1 MPYSKELNLCR
12 VKAQRDTQRQDSS
25 SYARP
30 SHMSISQSTDTRN
43 STTTSKSTIY
53 MLLNPEDE
61 DTEDE
66 DYHQEK
72 KQTNQQDMHNEDVTE
87 TEYNRKNM
95 IERII
100 DMSVE
105 KAMGFASVQ
114 QRLPLLLATIDKLE
128 EKLQL
133 DLPTQCILPFRRET
147 GLTIP
152 IKAEPETSIHSWS
165 WLAEALKLL
174 LLGLKAQ
181 CQQQMGHWQESLSS
195 CNRFI
200 SLLCQYSDPTQS
212 PGYHTQPL
220 ALIVPARPCIQRPA
234 NIVLSLLSYFSST
247 KRELSELLVTNLRT
261 CMDKLL
267 LPRAPEASSSH
278 TLPMPPA
285 FSDTFSTSP
294 SSQMICDDDDEE
306 EEQLP
311 NQENVLRRR
320 VHPFDII
327 LNSPATPY
335 LRSSTTSSTS

>member
-1 MPYSKELNLCR
+1 
-12 VKAQRDTQRQDSS
+12 
-25 SYARP
+25 
-30 SHMSISQSTDTRN
+30 
-43 STTTSKSTIY
+43 

-66 DYHQEK
+66 EYYQERI
-72 KQTNQQDMHNEDVTE
+72 QTNQQDMHCEDATE
-87 TEYNRKNM
+87 TEDNRKNM

-105 KAMGFASVQ
+105 KALGFANVQ

-128 EKLQL
+128 EKLQP
-133 DLPTQCILPFRRET
+133 DLPTQCSLPLRRET

-195 CNRFI
+195 CKRFI
-200 SLLCQYSDPTQS
+200 SLLCQYSDPSQS

-234 NIVLSLLSYFSST
+234 NIVLRLLSYFSST
-247 KRELSELLVTNLRT
+247 KWELSEVLVTNLKT

-267 LPRAPEASSSH
+267 LPCAPKASSSH

-285 FSDTFSTSP
+285 FSDTLSTSP
-294 SSQMICDDDDEE
+294 SSQMICDEDEDDDEE

-320 VHPFDII
+320 DHPFDII

-335 LRSSTTSSTS
+335 LRSSTTSSTG